1 MTGVQTCALPIF
13 YDTKFP
19 LFQREETRADFERKV
34 QENPLNDHL
43 KVRNSESITVP
54 SDNPKKD
61 ISEAG
66 DRFHVVE
73 LDRDYQTAYGIWDDE
88 KDAQYVDEEGVSEE
102 FLSEWEAT
110 AYAEKLNTGW
120 RETTIQEKPSQIQE
134 YSRIKEENPAS
145 VLLFQNG
152 DSFVAYNEDAKVLG
166 DILGIAPSTQE
177 LAETLEAPIQIPANR
192 LQLFMNLLNDRGVDV
207 AVSTLE
213 DGERVTRNIVST
225 SKDDPVAS
233 QPVGRI
239 DYLGTNGAVGE
250 SIEYTSE
257 YQFQKDIKE
266 ENFYGSPMSIVLYR
280 NRNGETISQ
289 DFLSQLDPPP
299 QGFRVE
305 DFVPNRE
312 RLLEQAK
319 TLINDFCKQ
328 EYGESSEADFSD
340 LTRVGIAYTT
350 VTDKELEVQ
359 VEVDLVHFQIKTLV
373 ENQVVRFIEY
383 KSLEELV
390 EHGLTGLNF
399 DDLVS
404 VPDRLLTHFL
414 EEDEPDE
421 ADDFSDID
429 PELIRMSLESDEPS
443 PFVEQVMADVERLA
457 AAEQEPETEPE
468 PEPAQELKPSWEQKR
483 TKVQTF
489 DLHPD
494 IPMSEQIGRAHV

>member
-1 MTGVQTCALPIF
+1 M
-13 YDTKFP
+13 
-19 LFQREETRADFERKV
+19 LFR
-34 QENPLNDHL
+34 
-43 KVRNSESITVP
+43 S
-54 SDNPKKD
+54 
-61 ISEAG
+61 
-66 DRFHVVE
+66 
-73 LDRDYQTAYGIWDDE
+73 
-88 KDAQYVDEEGVSEE
+88 
-102 FLSEWEAT
+102 
-110 AYAEKLNTGW
+110 
-120 RETTIQEKPSQIQE
+120 
-134 YSRIKEENPAS
+134 
-145 VLLFQNG
+145 
-152 DSFVAYNEDAKVLG
+152 
-166 DILGIAPSTQE
+166 
-177 LAETLEAPIQIPANR
+177 
-192 LQLFMNLLNDRGVDV
+192 
-207 AVSTLE
+207 
-213 DGERVTRNIVST
+213 
-225 SKDDPVAS
+225 
-233 QPVGRI
+233 
-239 DYLGTNGAVGE
+239 
-250 SIEYTSE
+250 
-257 YQFQKDIKE
+257 
-266 ENFYGSPMSIVLYR
+266 
-280 NRNGETISQ
+280 
-289 DFLSQLDPPP
+289 
-299 QGFRVE
+299 
-305 DFVPNRE
+305 FVPNRE

-468 PEPAQELKPSWEQKR
+468 PEPAQELKPSWEQKDR
-483 TKVQTF
+483 KSV
-489 DLHPD
+489 
-494 IPMSEQIGRAHV
+494 V